1 MIRTFFVILTL
12 WALLASPGLCLAGL
26 IEHICADAP
35 EDEVACGHE
44 EACSEDPC
52 LDALVR
58 PENERGSGNAT
69 MAAAR
74 QSTSIRI
81 DLVSNDAT
89 LISIVPLPHG
99 RPLPLHESDLPLLR

>member
-1 MIRTFFVILTL
+1 MFFVILTL

-52 LDALVR
+52 LDAMVR
-58 PENERGSGNAT
+58 PENERGDGDTAEAT
-69 MAAAR
+69 AME
-74 QSTSIRI
+74 STSDRM
-81 DLVSNDAT
+81 DLVSNDASQN
-89 LISIVPLPHG
+89 LIAPFLNG
-99 RPLPLHESDLPLLR
+99 KTLPLHESALPLLC